1 MSIVSRFF
9 ECIDKAGITPYEIE
23 HKYGV
28 KNAQVKLS
36 MLKSDKQTKSGKEK
50 LLPTEVLTALLDNRP
65 EINPYYILLG
75 KGEMFNKPEDKI
87 TCVGS
92 SGQGKSDTITRLA
105 NPVPAVA
112 EKSFPSQDINLYDI
126 DVSAGLSRLFAEDG
140 EKNRAFLG
148 KISIPNMPRCDGAVK
163 VIGDSMYP
171 LLKSGDII
179 AYKEVRDRR
188 AIQWGEIYILQIE
201 YDSDV
206 AIVVKYVKRSEKGD
220 DWIKL
225 VSYNK
230 EHDPKDIELAN
241 VKAIARVMVC
251 IRQMGI
257 M

>member
-1 MSIVSRFF
+1 MGAVERFL
-9 ECIDKAGITPYEIE
+9 DTLDATGITGYELE
-23 HKYGV
+23 NKLGV
-28 KNAQVKLS
+28 KNGAMKLS
-36 MLKSDKQTKSGKEK
+36 TLRKSKTMSGKEK
-50 LLPTEVLTALLDNRP
+50 SLPTDVLTALLENRP
-65 EINPYYILLG
+65 DINPYYILLG

-105 NPVPAVA
+105 NPVPAVT

>member
-1 MSIVSRFF
+1 MGIKDRIQQYANLKGISIYQLEKSAGMSKSSWNRTKNLSSESCANLVS
-9 ECIDKAGITPYEIE
+9 IYTD
-23 HKYGV
+23 
-28 KNAQVKLS
+28 LS
-36 MLKSDKQTKSGKEK
+36 AEWLLTGEGNMLKGQEGD
-50 LLPTEVLTALLDNRP
+50 LTL
-65 EINPYYILLG
+65 
-75 KGEMFNKPEDKI
+75 
-87 TCVGS
+87 VGAS
-92 SGQGKSDTITRLA
+92 RQGKSNTFTRISS
-105 NPVPAVA
+105 PIPTVT
-112 EKSFPSQDINLYDI
+112 EKSFPSQEINLYDI
-126 DVSAGLSRLFAEDG
+126 DVAAGLSKLFAEDG
-140 EKNRAFLG
+140 EKNKAFLG

-179 AYKEVRDRR
+179 AYKEICDRR

-225 VSYNK
+225 VSHNK